1 MEIELGKKVVLKP
14 IYLDEE
20 QLVKKREEKPNVFLC
35 KYRNWRKKYY
45 MKRIAII
52 ADNSLAF
59 VSRLLNAWNND
70 EVAVLIDYRT
80 PSPACLEMIIR
91 ADVSEVYTDRQDL
104 FDYVTQIEGN
114 NLKVGSAT

>member
-1 MEIELGKKVVLKP
+1 
-14 IYLDEE
+14 
-20 QLVKKREEKPNVFLC
+20 
-35 KYRNWRKKYY
+35 

-114 NLKVGSAT
+114 NLKVGSATFII

>member
-1 MEIELGKKVVLKP
+1 
-14 IYLDEE
+14 
-20 QLVKKREEKPNVFLC
+20 
-35 KYRNWRKKYY
+35 

-91 ADVSEVYTDRQDL
+91 ADVSEV
-104 FDYVTQIEGN
+104 
-114 NLKVGSAT
+114 